1 MFFRAFQSAAKNGQ
15 FAKMYYNNT
24 LQVEQTFN
32 ADETVSKI
40 VDNVT
45 DNVYN
50 YTYDRLGN
58 VTEYEV
64 VLNDV
69 VISTETVAYDD
80 IAFKHNIIF

>member
-1 MFFRAFQSAAKNGQ
+1 M
-15 FAKMYYNNT
+15 
-24 LQVEQTFN
+24 QVEQTFN

>member
-1 MFFRAFQSAAKNGQ
+1 MGLYCIIQPHFFLISDKVQNFCFMFFRAFQSAAKNGQ

-45 DNVYN
+45 DNV
-50 YTYDRLGN
+50 
-58 VTEYEV
+58 
-64 VLNDV
+64 
-69 VISTETVAYDD
+69 
-80 IAFKHNIIF
+80 